1 MNNLQKLSNKYKTQT
16 PNQRRDAVGE
26 MVSNEAGVAEQ
37 HVLNQ
42 MRKKGWDAI
51 KNPDA
56 TGTDILLRR
65 NGAMIP
71 VEVKFRSGDK
81 PDCGGSEN
89 FFFEKATHYTTSYH
103 KTSKTWQE
111 KAPMYI
117 TVFEDGTMW
126 CKRYASIRQGVAEDS
141 IPYHMCLT
149 KHDTY
154 GMLVNYKELLN
165 HGMLTIVSSSLI

>member
-16 PNQRRDAVGE
+16 PTQRRDAVGE

-42 MRKKGWDAI
+42 MRKKGWDVV

-56 TGTDILLRR
+56 
-65 NGAMIP
+65 
-71 VEVKFRSGDK
+71 
-81 PDCGGSEN
+81 
-89 FFFEKATHYTTSYH
+89 
-103 KTSKTWQE
+103 
-111 KAPMYI
+111 KAPMYV
-117 TVFEDGTMW
+117 TVFDDGTMW
-126 CKRYASIRQGVAEDS
+126 CKKYASIRDSVAEDL
-141 IPYHMCLT
+141 IPHHMCRT

-165 HGMLTIVSSSLI
+165 HGMLTIVSSSIL